1 MATTKLRAAR
11 EAAGLESREA
21 AEIAGLSAA
30 GYSRIE
36 SGQRTNLREDTRV
49 QLERLAKRLGRPLSE
64 LVAAVAPK
72 AKPKPKPKGRP
83 KVLPKCREA
92 AQVQQAATTP
102 PWGSPSSVVAPK
114 ELEALPPV
122 MSVEQA
128 AKFLA
133 VSRGT
138 LFTAIR
144 EGQIPSKKI
153 GKRRV
158 IVRDALW
165 QWLTK

>member
-83 KVLPKCREA
+83 KALPKRQEA
-92 AQVQQAATTP
+92 AQERRSEPEAARE
-102 PWGSPSSVVAPK
+102 PSAPIETPK

-128 AKFLA
+128 AGFLG

-138 LFTAIR
+138 MFTAIK

-153 GKRRV
+153 FREYFMSC
-158 IVRDALW
+158 
-165 QWLTK
+165 